1 MRFSAPSR
9 RTQVNLS
16 PGQAAQTAFHLLC
29 IDPVTTHSLQQTPPA
44 TVAAPGIVGIMA
56 APRPEVG
63 DILLV
68 IHDFI
73 ARSSDE
79 LSLAKGDRV
88 ELIERDDEF
97 GDGWFLGKHLVNGNS
112 GLFPEGELQQ
122 PAPKTA
128 PTNNFSKPLA
138 TLPEVTNEP
147 KQTPAEVPTESKAAT
162 PTPPPAP
169 VSPADSTAPVTLPLN
184 SIKQETSPSDSA
196 PPVAGSLSSSLG
208 RLNTNQDHVLN
219 ETLNVIDEHITDLR
233 SAPSNG
239 ALRAPTDSGSE
250 YSANLDH
257 RMSYIHGEET
267 DEEEEGMH
275 SRSEVE
281 AWSADDVAEYLFT
294 VGVEKSHC
302 EVFRDQ
308 EITGEVLL
316 GMDQSSLFIKAFELG
331 SVGRRLKTWQKIKSL
346 QDECNNIGVAT
357 RRTTQTYGSDVGS
370 EDAKRSRSRTNTL
383 TNSIPRM
390 TPVDDRAMS
399 LSSKRLSFSQT
410 PKLDTA
416 TLVSPVSPITDSPT
430 RPSHM
435 KRPSAASVRDLHHS
449 RRHSSSTDFRLT
461 GTTMGNAVTPK
472 LATSGTFPQADGVH
486 KKQPSFDR
494 NWTLGGASQ
503 RPLSST
509 GFQDVMQQSGLHAP
523 ESAIDTDR
531 GYFSGTEVDGRRR
544 NVLKKRDS
552 TASHSRKHSYADEQR
567 VRSATAISRHSRFGS
582 VDSTRDSVASP
593 AAQKYYGMQSTTP
606 HRRTASTSTTQS
618 ARPAP
623 PIKDTGAPSVTK
635 LDGATST
642 IRESPVPQSPAARQG
657 YHAEW
662 LSAVV
667 KPSVKVTGLRAISD
681 SVSSDRKKMA
691 SPVDSPLKVDSPLHS
706 PARTGSSTPSAGPSF
721 ELDSPDTAKSPSTAT
736 TVASKGSRK
745 KGKKE
750 TSAYQRGL
758 LKISPAEAMKDA
770 DYSGWMRKKS
780 SNLMTTWKPRFFVL
794 KGRRLAYYYSESDD
808 QEKGLIDISFHRVLP
823 ADNERLTGL
832 HATLTGAGAAAREDA
847 SGDKGDDA
855 MFIFKLVPPRAGLS
869 RAVNFTKP
877 TVHYFAV
884 PNLKQGR
891 LWMAALMKATID
903 RDDTQAITTTYQQKT
918 ISLAKAQQQRHRPP
932 ALMNLNEA
940 TEEERKRLQEA
951 KKNPDVLGITFGETD
966 SGVSGLEKPTFKV
979 EPASARKL
987 AFESENN
994 GTGEAPPQSA

>member
-1 MRFSAPSR
+1 
-9 RTQVNLS
+9 
-16 PGQAAQTAFHLLC
+16 
-29 IDPVTTHSLQQTPPA
+29 
-44 TVAAPGIVGIMA
+44 MA

-112 GLFPEGELQQ
+112 GLFPEVYTR
-122 PAPKTA
+122 PAPKTS

-138 TLPEVTNEP
+138 TLPEGANEP
-147 KQTPAEVPTESKAAT
+147 KHPSVASPIDNQADT

-169 VSPADSTAPVTLPLN
+169 VSPTESIAPVTLPLN
-184 SIKQETSPSDSA
+184 SIKQDVPPSESA
-196 PPVAGSLSSSLG
+196 PPVAHPPSASLG

-219 ETLNVIDEHITDLR
+219 ETLNVIEEHITDLR
-233 SAPSNG
+233 SKPSNG
-239 ALRAPTDSGSE
+239 GMRAPPTDSGSE
-250 YSANLDH
+250 YSATIDH
-257 RMSYIHGEET
+257 RLSYIHGEET

-281 AWSADDVAEYLFT
+281 AWSADEVAEYLFT

-308 EITGEVLL
+308 EISGEVLL

-357 RRTTQTYGSDVGS
+357 RRTTQTYGSEIGS
-370 EDAKRSRSRTNTL
+370 EDAKRSRSRADTL
-383 TNSIPRM
+383 TNSMPRM
-390 TPVDDRAMS
+390 TPVDDRSMS

-410 PKLDTA
+410 PKLDTS
-416 TLVSPVSPITDSPT
+416 LVSPVSPIADSPT

-472 LATSGTFPQADGVH
+472 LATSGTFPQAADGAH

-494 NWTLGGASQ
+494 NWTLGSASQ

-523 ESAIDTDR
+523 DSNLDTDR
-531 GYFSGTEVDGRRR
+531 GYFSGTDVDGRRR

-552 TASHSRKHSYADEQR
+552 TASHARKHSYADEQR

-582 VDSTRDSVASP
+582 IDSTRDSVASP
-593 AAQKYYGMQSTTP
+593 AAQKYYGLQSNS

-623 PIKDTGAPSVTK
+623 PVKDTGAPSVTK
-635 LDGATST
+635 LDGATSKT
-642 IRESPVPQSPAARQG
+642 RESPAPMSPAARQG
-657 YHAEW
+657 IHAEW

-681 SVSSDRKKMA
+681 SVSGDRNKMS
-691 SPVDSPLKVDSPLHS
+691 SPSPVITSSVDSPLKADSPMHS

-721 ELDSPDTAKSPSTAT
+721 ELDSPDAAKSPSTAT
-736 TVASKGSRK
+736 TIASKGSRK

-758 LKISPAEAMKDA
+758 QKVSPAEAVKEA

-780 SNLMTTWKPRFFVL
+780 SNLMTTWKPRLFVL
-794 KGRRLAYYYSESDD
+794 KGRRLAYYYSENDD

-832 HATLTGAGAAAREDA
+832 HATLTGAGAAAHNDSSVE
-847 SGDKGDDA
+847 KGDDA

-932 ALMNLNEA
+932 ALMNLNDA
-940 TEEERKRLQEA
+940 EEERKRLEA

-987 AFESENN
+987 AFDQENN
-994 GTGEAPPQSA
+994 GVAGAPPQSA